1 MKISIGKYPRYYSI
15 YNVVDLLLYVGVSE
29 DTCGNIGDWLN
40 DHGFRKI
47 FDWINKINER
57 KFKVRIDKYDVW
69 GMYNTLSVII
79 TPMLK
84 MLKDDKMGFPLVD
97 DEDVPEDMRTGPY
110 PSEPPYHDDRHEAK
124 WNYILDEMIFAFETI
139 ENEIRYDI
147 DWTEKYYTGKA
158 DYLSKEVIIDG
169 ETLWEM
175 YEGPAHTLKCDRVG
189 LNAEA
194 ARISNGFRL
203 FGKYYQNLWS

>member
-29 DTCGNIGDWLN
+29 DTCGDIGDWLN

-47 FDWINKINER
+47 FDWINKINAR
-57 KFKVRIDKYDVW
+57 KYKVRIDKYDVW
-69 GMYNTLSVII
+69 GMYSTLSVII

-84 MLKDDKMGFPLVD
+84 LLKEDKMGFPLVD
-97 DEDVPEDMRTGPY
+97 DDDVPEDMRTGPY
-110 PSEPPYHDDRHEAK
+110 PSEPPYNDVRHEAK

-139 ENEIRYDI
+139 ENEVRYDI
-147 DWTEKYYTGKA
+147 GWADKYYTGKA
-158 DYLSKEVIIDG
+158 DYHSKEVIIDG

-175 YEGPAHTLKCDRVG
+175 YEGPAHTLKCDREG